1 MTSSAS
7 ASFRTLLFASTASV
21 ALSMLLVT
29 AAAAQSTPNEP
40 TSNADA
46 AKPAAIAA
54 AAGEPDG
61 QEIVVTGSRIKR
73 AETESATPIAV
84 VGSAAI
90 QAQGITNVQDLT
102 QKLPQVGIP
111 GLSKTNSNFLTG
123 GNGIA
128 TINLRNLG
136 DTRTLV
142 LVNGR
147 RFVPGVAGQSIV
159 DVNDIPADFV
169 DRIEV
174 VTGGASAIYGSDA
187 IAGVVNF
194 VLKDKFEGI
203 TARGQYNISE
213 RGDNRNYAGSITGGL
228 TFGPDKRGSVIANF
242 TYTKDDGLFSR
253 DRAISAQDCLY
264 ICGPSAN
271 SSFAAQG
278 RFVLQGASPNIL
290 KTASGAST
298 NTFTFAPDNTVVNG
312 FSAADNGYN
321 RNSQRRISTP
331 VERFLGAA
339 SAKYELTDHVTAF
352 LEGTYAKVKSSAQIE
367 AQPFGAGPGITGTKL
382 PIGYAIDNPFIPA
395 SVAAAIAAR
404 NSDGNPANDITSI
417 SFARRQNEIFQR
429 VTTNSRDTF
438 RVSGGFRG
446 DLSDKWNY
454 EVSAV
459 YGRLKDDTAT
469 QDVDLSKYAFA
480 LDAVRDPTGAIV
492 CRNAAARAAGCVPIN
507 LFGFNSAS
515 PAASAYVR
523 SAVPRSEE
531 TTNTEFV
538 ASGSLSGSLF
548 KLPYGDVKVAVGAE
562 YRSEKSIDNFDAL
575 TNAGGNSGN
584 QLSDTVGKFNVKEGF
599 GEISIPL
606 LEGLPLAESLSVQGA
621 ARYSHYSTIGN
632 VLSWNAGAE
641 YSPFRGLRFRG
652 NYAIANRAPN
662 IGELFS
668 AASETFPPG
677 VSDPCNGVTATT
689 GGGIYAAAC
698 RAIPGVA
705 AAIAK
710 NGSFSYSQSDLQGIN
725 GFDGGNTKLQEEKG
739 RTITLGG
746 VLTPAALPGFSF
758 TADFFDIKVT
768 NAIGIVPRNTSI
780 QQCLLTGLS
789 QFCGNVL
796 RNPTSGLIETINAQN
811 VNIASLKTR
820 GIDFNLKYGHGV
832 GLMADDRFDLS
843 VLYTLTLRYKSQ
855 SDPSAPIDSGL
866 GNLEYGE
873 AFRHKATGSLMYSA
887 GPFSFN
893 WTATYLSKMLDS
905 PEAEFDAPGTLEF
918 LTTPIAQGGG
928 GLTAEQARIA
938 VSHNHIKARIYNDIQ
953 FRARAGDREQFE
965 FFVGVDN
972 LFDRK
977 PPVLEDGLFSGVVTG
992 TTTAADVYDPFGR
1005 RFYAGVQV
1013 HF

>member
-1 MTSSAS
+1 MPAAT
-7 ASFRTLLFASTASV
+7 TA
-21 ALSMLLVT
+21 AT
-29 AAAAQSTPNEP
+29 AAA
-40 TSNADA
+40 
-46 AKPAAIAA
+46 
-54 AAGEPDG
+54 EPDG

-73 AETESATPIAV
+73 LETDSATPIAV
-84 VGSAAI
+84 IGSAAI
-90 QAQGITNVQDLT
+90 QSQGITNVQDLT

-111 GLSKTNSNFLTG
+111 GLSKTNSNFNTG
-123 GNGIA
+123 ANGVA

-136 DTRTLV
+136 DARTLV

-147 RFVPGVAGQSIV
+147 RFVPGVAGTALV
-159 DVNDIPADFV
+159 DVNDIPADFI

-194 VLKDKFEGI
+194 VLKDKFEGV

-242 TYTKDDGLFSR
+242 TYAKDDGLLSR
-253 DRAISAQDCLY
+253 DRSISSQDCLY

-298 NTFTFAPDNTVVNG
+298 NLFTFAPDNSVING
-312 FSAADNGYN
+312 FSAAENGYN

-331 VERFLGAA
+331 TERFLGAA
-339 SAKYELTDHVTAF
+339 SAKYELSDHVTAF
-352 LEGTYAKVKSSAQIE
+352 LEGTYAKVKSSSQIE
-367 AQPFGAGPGITGTKL
+367 AAPFGAGTGISAPDL
-382 PIGYAIDNPFIPA
+382 SFGYGIDNPFIPA

-404 NSDGNPANDITSI
+404 NGDADPSNDITSI
-417 SFARRQNEIFQR
+417 SFGRRQNEVFSR
-429 VTTNSRDTF
+429 SNDASRDTF

-446 DLSDKWNY
+446 DLSDKWSY
-454 EVSAV
+454 EISAV
-459 YGRLKDDTAT
+459 YGELKDHTET
-469 QDVDLSKYAFA
+469 QDIDLTKYAFA

-492 CRNAAARAAGCVPIN
+492 CRSAEARAAGCVPIN
-507 LFGFNSAS
+507 LFGFNTASA
-515 PAASAYVR
+515 AASTYVQ
-523 SAVPRSEE
+523 SAVPRSEDVK
-531 TTNTEFV
+531 NTEFV
-538 ASGSLSGSLF
+538 ATGSLSGSLF

-562 YRSEKSIDNFDAL
+562 YRREKSVDNFDPL
-575 TNAGGNSGN
+575 TNAGNNSGN
-584 QLSDTVGKFNVKEGF
+584 QLPDTVGKFDVKEAF
-599 GEISIPL
+599 GEIDIPL
-606 LEGLPLAESLSVQGA
+606 LSGLPFAESLSVQGA

-632 VLSWNAGAE
+632 VFSWNAGAE
-641 YSPFRGLRFRG
+641 YSPVAGLRFRG
-652 NYAIANRAPN
+652 NYAVANRAPN

-668 AASETFPPG
+668 AASETFPTG
-677 VSDPCNGVTATT
+677 VTDPCNGITATT
-689 GGGIYAAAC
+689 GGGVYAAAC

-705 AAIAK
+705 AAIAN
-710 NGSFSYSQSDLQGIN
+710 NGSFSYTQSELQGIN
-725 GFDGGNTKLQEEKG
+725 GFDGGNRNLSEEKG

-746 VLTPAALPGFSF
+746 VLSPPSLPGFSF

-768 NAIGIVPRNTSI
+768 DAIGVVPRNTSI
-780 QQCLLTGLS
+780 QQCLLTGLP
-789 QFCGNVL
+789 QFCSNVL
-796 RNPTSGLIETINAQN
+796 RNATTGIIETLNAQN
-811 VNIASLKTR
+811 INIASLKTR
-820 GIDFNLKYGHGV
+820 GIDFNLRYGHAL
-832 GLMADDRFDLS
+832 GLTADDRVDLS

-855 SDPSAPIDSGL
+855 ADPSAPIDSGL

-873 AFRHKATGSLMYSA
+873 AFRHKATGSLMYST

-893 WTATYLSKMLDS
+893 WTATYLSKMLDT
-905 PEAEFDAPGTLEF
+905 PEAEFDSAGTYDF
-918 LTTPIAQGGG
+918 LITPVSEGGG
-928 GLTAEQARIA
+928 GLTPAQAKNA
-938 VSHNHIKARIYNDIQ
+938 VGHNRIKARVYNDVQ
-953 FRARAGDREQFE
+953 FRARVGDREQFE

-977 PPVLEDGLFSGVVTG
+977 PPILEDGLFTGGITG